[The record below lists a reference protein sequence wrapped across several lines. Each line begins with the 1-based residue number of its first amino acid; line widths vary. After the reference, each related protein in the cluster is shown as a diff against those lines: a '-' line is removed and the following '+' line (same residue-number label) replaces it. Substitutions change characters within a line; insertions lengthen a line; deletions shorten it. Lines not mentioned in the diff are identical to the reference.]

1 MRTTT
6 PRQVFNMAMDRIQG
20 RPPIHQGA
28 LENFRRTDRKDQ
40 GEGNEA
46 TAGAPGPGKGK
57 AAGGDQLEISPAGQ
71 QLVDLKEA
79 VETGKSALAA
89 LPDVREERVAEAR
102 QRLAQGSYHS
112 SAVREKVA
120 EKLVGVF
127 GAMEADLG

>member
-1 MRTTT
+1 
-6 PRQVFNMAMDRIQG
+6 MAMDRIQG
-20 RPPIHQGA
+20 RPQIHQGA
-28 LENFRRTDRKDQ
+28 LESFRRTDRK
-40 GEGNEA
+40 GAEEGAET
-46 TAGAPGPGKGK
+46 TAGVPAQGTGK

-89 LPDVREERVAEAR
+89 LPEVREERVAAAR
-102 QRLAQGSYHS
+102 QRLAQGFYHS

-127 GAMEADLG
+127 GAMESDLA